1 MHTNTAGTK
10 ERFFFFL
17 LLLMFNYDF
26 CRCMVEAGYDYSTD
40 CLPDP
45 AVWEQML
52 NKSPIK
58 HITQVWVF
66 LHISLDCAHATSLVL
81 SHHVVT

>member
-1 MHTNTAGTK
+1 MHTNTVGTK
-10 ERFFFFL
+10 DLKAVWCFFFPPVDVK
-17 LLLMFNYDF
+17 YDF

-58 HITQVWVF
+58 YITQVWIFLDYVYVSSVVF
-66 LHISLDCAHATSLVL
+66 F
-81 SHHVVT
+81 

>member
-1 MHTNTAGTK
+1 MQ
-10 ERFFFFL
+10 L
-17 LLLMFNYDF
+17 IFNYDL
-26 CRCMVEAGYDYSTD
+26 CRCMTEAGYDYSPD

-58 HITQVWVF
+58 HVTQVWGMYVCIF
-66 LHISLDCAHATSLVL
+66 IGVIYTM
-81 SHHVVT
+81 

>member
-1 MHTNTAGTK
+1 MVRKGVDKDYKQPLQGLKRISAS
-10 ERFFFFL
+10 FVSS
-17 LLLMFNYDF
+17 F

-40 CLPDP
+40 SLPDP

-58 HITQVWVF
+58 HIKQVWVF
-66 LHISLDCAHATSLVL
+66 LVYRCP
-81 SHHVVT
+81 VT